1 MKYRSTRGLPEEVSS
16 AEAIRAGIAP
26 DGGLYLPTAI
36 PVFKRNDIEEL
47 CKMNYSERAAYILS
61 LFLTDYTY
69 DELLCDAEN
78 AYNEKKFSPSPAPI
92 TELDE
97 MTFMLEL
104 WHGPT
109 CAFKDMALQLMP
121 RLFVRAMKK
130 CGEKRHALILTAT
143 SGDTGKAALEG
154 YRDIP
159 GVGILVFYPTDGVS
173 SVQKL
178 QMQTQKG
185 SNLGVLGIKG
195 NFDDAQNG
203 VKSVFSSQ
211 KITAELNDCNIFL
224 SSANS
229 INWGRLAPQI
239 VYYVSAYCDLIST
252 GKISVSEKI
261 DVCVPSG
268 NFGNIFA
275 AYLAKRMGLPIGK
288 LICASNSNNVL
299 TEFLTTG
306 VYDRNRPFHKTIS
319 PSMDILISSN
329 LERLISILF
338 GAQRTRELMERL
350 RVDGRYSLTPDEL
363 ETLRRDFSAYSTSE
377 DATAK
382 IIKKTYEEKNC
393 LTDPHTSVA
402 IDAAAKYMND
412 HKAERKILIV
422 STASP
427 FKFADSV
434 YAAITGVQI
443 RAEKAPEALHE
454 LTGTDIPTPLR
465 NILKQKILHPGIIA
479 PTDMLKAVKDF
490 AAVNMRG
497 V

>member
-26 DGGLYLPTAI
+26 DGGLYLPAAI

-78 AYNEKKFSPSPAPI
+78 VYNEKKFSPSPAPI

-178 QMQTQKG
+178 QMQTQEG
-185 SNLGVLGIKG
+185 SNLGVLGIK
-195 NFDDAQNG
+195 
-203 VKSVFSSQ
+203 
-211 KITAELNDCNIFL
+211 
-224 SSANS
+224 
-229 INWGRLAPQI
+229 
-239 VYYVSAYCDLIST
+239 
-252 GKISVSEKI
+252 
-261 DVCVPSG
+261 
-268 NFGNIFA
+268 
-275 AYLAKRMGLPIGK
+275 
-288 LICASNSNNVL
+288 
-299 TEFLTTG
+299 
-306 VYDRNRPFHKTIS
+306 
-319 PSMDILISSN
+319 
-329 LERLISILF
+329 
-338 GAQRTRELMERL
+338 
-350 RVDGRYSLTPDEL
+350 
-363 ETLRRDFSAYSTSE
+363 
-377 DATAK
+377 
-382 IIKKTYEEKNC
+382 
-393 LTDPHTSVA
+393 
-402 IDAAAKYMND
+402 
-412 HKAERKILIV
+412 
-422 STASP
+422 
-427 FKFADSV
+427 
-434 YAAITGVQI
+434 
-443 RAEKAPEALHE
+443 
-454 LTGTDIPTPLR
+454 
-465 NILKQKILHPGIIA
+465 
-479 PTDMLKAVKDF
+479 
-490 AAVNMRG
+490 
-497 V
+497 

>member
-1 MKYRSTRGLPEEVSS
+1 MKYRSTRGFPAEVSS

-26 DGGLYLPTAI
+26 DGGLYLPVSI
-36 PVFKRNDIEEL
+36 PTLTIDDIKKL

-61 LFLTDYTY
+61 LFLTDYTH
-69 DELLCDAEN
+69 DELLCDAEE
-78 AYNEKKFSPSPAPI
+78 AYSKEKFSPSPAPI

-130 CGEKRHALILTAT
+130 CGEKRRALILTAT

-173 SVQKL
+173 SMQKL
-178 QMQTQKG
+178 QMQTQEG
-185 SNLGVLGIKG
+185 TNLGVFGIRG
-195 NFDDAQNG
+195 NFDDAQSE
-203 VKSVFSSQ
+203 VKSIFSSR
-211 KITAELNDCNIFL
+211 KIAAELNNCDVFL

-239 VYYVSAYCDLIST
+239 VYYVSAYCDLLAT
-252 GKISVSEKI
+252 EKISVSEEI

-275 AYLAKRMGLPIGK
+275 AYLAKRMGLPIGR

-299 TEFLTTG
+299 TEFLNTG

-338 GAQRTRELMERL
+338 GAQRTCELMAKL
-350 RVDGRYSLTPDEL
+350 NVDGRYSLTMPEL
-363 ETLRRDFSAYSTSE
+363 ETVRQDFSAYSTSE
-377 DATAK
+377 DTTTE
-382 IIKKTYEEKNC
+382 IIRSTYKEKNC

-402 IDAAAKYMND
+402 IGAERKYMNA

-434 YAAITGVQI
+434 YAAMTGVQI
-443 RAEKAPEALHE
+443 RSDKAPEALHD
-454 LTGTDIPTPLR
+454 LTGTDIPTPLL
-465 NILKQKILHPGIIA
+465 NIAGRKILHPETIA
-479 PTDMLKAVKDF
+479 PSDMPKTVKDF